1 MALEQLDT
9 KTKQHR
15 CVLTLRHAVPRQYCY
30 VVAAL
35 IEIIPSIFVTISYEQ
50 ERLVKRHT
58 KSDMQQLIAQLLSW
72 CFLF

>member
-15 CVLTLRHAVPRQYCY
+15 CVLTLRHAVPLQYCY

-35 IEIIPSIFVTISYEQ
+35 FETIPSMFVTISYEE
-50 ERLVKRHT
+50 ERIIKRHT
-58 KSDMQQLIAQLLSW
+58 KSDKQQLIVQLLSW